1 VAVSAAGGERL
12 TETGIAVGTPAF
24 MSPEQAIGDEAID
37 ERSDIYSL
45 ACVLYEMLGGEAPHV
60 GETPRAIMAQKL
72 VGEVR
77 SIRELRPEAD
87 AALEAVLVQ
96 ALEAAPE
103 DRFATAAEFGEALRS
118 PEVGWTIAAQ
128 RLRARRRR
136 VAAATAAGLV
146 VLVLAVGAALQFVR
160 SQAEPIGL
168 AVLPLQNL
176 GAPEDEYFAD
186 GISEDVRL
194 RLAAVGALGVR
205 GRRSA
210 FQFKGTDKAYDEI
223 GDELGVD
230 YVVDGTFRRE
240 RFGDDESPVRVTAE
254 LIRVSDG
261 TSIWNESYDA
271 LDLQDIFEAQIDI
284 AQGVIEELGVTPLD
298 PERRSLTAQPTEDR
312 QAHEAYLKGNHFLNL
327 FTVEG
332 LQKAT
337 DYFAEAVSID
347 PGYAPAYAGLSRS
360 YQLRGEWFG
369 DLKPVEAFPLAEEA
383 AEEALSRDSTLGEV
397 HTTLGHIRSVYDYDW
412 SGAEA
417 ELKRGVELSPNSS
430 WAYMWYANFL
440 RAMWRSDEALEYAER
455 AVELDPLSPLYVAE
469 LAIIYGEVGQPE
481 QAREKIEEALE
492 LDPNHPVALFVSA
505 VLYAFNGML
514 VEAIREGEKAR
525 PVTANAQ
532 TPALDDRTGLL
543 GLGRRGAGDQLV
555 GTWISGA
562 RSSHGLSRAGQ
573 RPSWPA
579 SRRESA
585 PRAAV
590 SRPAAPDEL
599 PGMSLGDR
607 PQSQARVATFGV
619 AGAHGPDESDDE
631 RRAGT

>member
-1 VAVSAAGGERL
+1 
-12 TETGIAVGTPAF
+12 

-230 YVVDGTFRRE
+230 YVVD
-240 RFGDDESPVRVTAE
+240 
-254 LIRVSDG
+254 
-261 TSIWNESYDA
+261 
-271 LDLQDIFEAQIDI
+271 
-284 AQGVIEELGVTPLD
+284 
-298 PERRSLTAQPTEDR
+298 
-312 QAHEAYLKGNHFLNL
+312 
-327 FTVEG
+327 
-332 LQKAT
+332 
-337 DYFAEAVSID
+337 
-347 PGYAPAYAGLSRS
+347 
-360 YQLRGEWFG
+360 RG
-369 DLKPVEAFPLAEEA
+369 
-383 AEEALSRDSTLGEV
+383 
-397 HTTLGHIRSVYDYDW
+397 
-412 SGAEA
+412 
-417 ELKRGVELSPNSS
+417 
-430 WAYMWYANFL
+430 
-440 RAMWRSDEALEYAER
+440 
-455 AVELDPLSPLYVAE
+455 
-469 LAIIYGEVGQPE
+469 
-481 QAREKIEEALE
+481 
-492 LDPNHPVALFVSA
+492 
-505 VLYAFNGML
+505 
-514 VEAIREGEKAR
+514 
-525 PVTANAQ
+525 
-532 TPALDDRTGLL
+532 
-543 GLGRRGAGDQLV
+543 
-555 GTWISGA
+555 
-562 RSSHGLSRAGQ
+562 
-573 RPSWPA
+573 
-579 SRRESA
+579 RRESC
-585 PRAAV
+585 
-590 SRPAAPDEL
+590 SRHCGAD
-599 PGMSLGDR
+599 PGVRWYEHL
-607 PQSQARVATFGV
+607 
-619 AGAHGPDESDDE
+619 E
-631 RRAGT
+631 